1 MHIYPLIQLLDGH
14 VVSLNRTNRD
24 DPTYWGGDPV
34 EKALGFVEQGAEWL
48 QLTDLDA
55 LHGVGDNAAII
66 EQIIRRAGVPVQVGG
81 GLRGTEQVER
91 WIEAGA
97 ARVIL
102 GTNAVRFPDWAK
114 ELAKKH
120 PDQIAVSV
128 DVWEGRV
135 MVEGWTE
142 QAMFGPME
150 VAQAF
155 ETTPLAAMIL
165 TDIDRHLEYPDA
177 SFALTTKFAEATKL
191 PVIAAGV
198 VRNLDDVSSLRYL
211 PNIEGAV
218 IGRALLDRS
227 VDLGEALAIARPA
240 PEQVARFK

>member
-1 MHIYPLIQLLDGH
+1 
-14 VVSLNRTNRD
+14 
-24 DPTYWGGDPV
+24 
-34 EKALGFVEQGAEWL
+34 
-48 QLTDLDA
+48 
-55 LHGVGDNAAII
+55 
-66 EQIIRRAGVPVQVGG
+66 
-81 GLRGTEQVER
+81 
-91 WIEAGA
+91 
-97 ARVIL
+97 
-102 GTNAVRFPDWAK
+102 
-114 ELAKKH
+114 
-120 PDQIAVSV
+120 
-128 DVWEGRV
+128 

-142 QAMFGPME
+142 QAMFGPIE

-155 ETTPLAAMIL
+155 ESTPLAAMIL

-211 PNIEGAV
+211 PNIEGVV

-240 PEQVARFK
+240 PEPVARFK